1 MENKGQ
7 PDYKQQRER
16 LISALIS
23 EGLLRT
29 PRVIEGIKRV
39 PRELFVPENLRPY
52 AYNDAPLPTAQG
64 QTISAPHVPKK
75 DGRDMVA
82 IMNEALELMPGQKV
96 LEIGAGTG
104 YHAATIAETIG
115 PAGRVYAVERV
126 ESLVRFARENLQ
138 RAGYS
143 DRVIIIHGD
152 GSLGYPERAPYDR
165 ILVTAAAP
173 RIPPKL
179 LEQLK
184 PEGVLVIPI
193 GSRVFGQELVRVRK
207 KGEKPT
213 KEFLGGVAFVPLIGE
228 QGHES

>member
-1 MENKGQ
+1 MEDKGQ

-52 AYNDAPLPTAQG
+52 AYNDAPLPTDQG
-64 QTISAPHVPKK
+64 QTISAPHGQK

-96 LEIGAGTG
+96 LEIGAGSG
-104 YHAATIAETIG
+104 YHSATIAETIG
-115 PAGRVYAVERV
+115 PDDRVYTVERV

-165 ILVTAAAP
+165 IVVTGAAP
-173 RIPPKL
+173 RGPPKL

-184 PEGVLVIPI
+184 TEGVIVVPI
-193 GSRVFGQELVRVRK
+193 AK
-207 KGEKPT
+207 
-213 KEFLGGVAFVPLIGE
+213 
-228 QGHES
+228 